1 MNTEHIYKI
10 LAAKEK
16 RAEKQRELLSNGGIL
31 ICFTLNI
38 PGPVKLSELY
48 RLLFVLG
55 KQRIGEKLSE
65 NGLKPVREN
74 EEAAYAGYEYHA
86 LLSDEKTDVL
96 KVKSLMVSV
105 EQSTGE
111 GRLFDIDVL
120 IKGEGEFPEKVSRK
134 ALGEPERTCLIC
146 GKPAFVCLR
155 AARHTVPEVLKK
167 AVDIILSSAKMQK
180 MILKENCSDEVSGD
194 EAFAGATAI
203 RALRSLL
210 YEVITTPKPGL
221 VDSEN
226 NGAHKDMDITVFFDS
241 AVSITPYFRECVLK
255 GMELYDSQTCDI
267 LPKLRPLGIKAEE
280 KMYSATKGVNTHK
293 GAVFSFGVVCASCGM
308 IYKRNPLELDYPEKI
323 LALSGE
329 ICSYMENGSEG
340 IRTEAVNGYPSV
352 RSALLKLYER
362 RTACGRSEDL
372 NLEGVRLLCYLMS
385 QTLDSNIVRR
395 AGLLRAEKVQR
406 EASAAEPFEKE
417 SAELIQE
424 MAELDR
430 RYIGENI
437 SPGGAADLLA
447 LSYFFLESD

>member
-1 MNTEHIYKI
+1 MNTEHIFQI

-55 KQRIGEKLSE
+55 KQRISEKLSKKGLSPLCE
-65 NGLKPVREN
+65 NTESS
-74 EEAAYAGYEYHA
+74 YAGYEYYA
-86 LLSDEKTDVL
+86 LLSDEKTDVMT
-96 KVKSLMVSV
+96 VKSLMVSV
-105 EQSTGE
+105 EKSTDE

-120 IKGEGEFPEKVSRK
+120 FNGEEGLPEKISRK
-134 ALGEPERTCLIC
+134 ALSEPERTCLVC
-146 GKPAFVCLR
+146 GMPAFACLR
-155 AARHTVPEVLKK
+155 AARHSVPEVLKR
-167 AVDIILSSAKMQK
+167 AVDIILA
-180 MILKENCSDEVSGD
+180 SDGVRKLIFPEDCSGD
-194 EAFAGATAI
+194 GTFAEYVAV

-226 NGAHKDMDITVFFDS
+226 NGAHRDMDITAFFDS

-255 GMELYDSQTCDI
+255 GMELAGSPVCRI
-267 LPKLRPLGIKAEE
+267 LPELRPLGIKAEE
-280 KMYSATKGVNTHK
+280 KMLSATKGVNTHK
-293 GAVFSFGVVCASCGM
+293 GAVFSFGIVCASCG
-308 IYKRNPLELDYPEKI
+308 ILYKKAPDELYDPEKV

-340 IRTEAVNGYPSV
+340 IRSEAVSGYPSV
-352 RSALLKLYER
+352 RSALIKLYER
-362 RTACGRSEDL
+362 RNAFGRREDL
-372 NLEGVRLLCYLMS
+372 NLEGVRLLCHLMS
-385 QTLDSNIVRR
+385 QTFDSNIVRR
-395 AGLLRAEKVQR
+395 AGLTRAEKVRR
-406 EASAAEPFEKE
+406 EASAAEPFEKGSSE
-417 SAELIQE
+417 FLSE
-424 MAELDR
+424 MNELDR
-430 RYIGENI
+430 RYIEENI